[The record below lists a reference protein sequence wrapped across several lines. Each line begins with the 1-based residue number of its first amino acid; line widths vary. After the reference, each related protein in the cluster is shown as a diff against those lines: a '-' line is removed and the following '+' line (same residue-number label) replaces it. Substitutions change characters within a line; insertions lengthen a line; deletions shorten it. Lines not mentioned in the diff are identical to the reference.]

1 MRLFIPI
8 LSVTL
13 CGVAL
18 AAAATAADDPPP
30 KAYGDLVACRDVAE
44 AGARLDCYDKA
55 TAEIERARSAK
66 ELVLMDKASIRK
78 TKRSLF
84 GFSLP
89 NLPFFGDGDGEG
101 NSKEAEEL
109 QTSFASLRSL
119 GYGKWQ
125 FTVPEGGTW
134 QTTEA
139 LNAQPKIG
147 QEIVLKKGVAGGYWL
162 RVGKNVACRVKRVG

>member
-101 NSKEAEEL
+101 KSKEAEEL

-125 FTVPEGGTW
+125 FTVPEGGT
-134 QTTEA
+134 
-139 LNAQPKIG
+139 
-147 QEIVLKKGVAGGYWL
+147 
-162 RVGKNVACRVKRVG
+162 GKRQKRSTPSPRSDRKLS